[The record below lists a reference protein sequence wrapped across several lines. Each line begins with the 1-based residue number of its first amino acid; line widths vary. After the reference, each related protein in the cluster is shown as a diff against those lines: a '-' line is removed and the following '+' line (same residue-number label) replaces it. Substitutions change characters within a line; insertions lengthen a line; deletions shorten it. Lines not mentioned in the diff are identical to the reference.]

1 MAENAWQHWLT
12 TTIGHFI
19 SSAYAW
25 SRSESIRLVKVWK
38 QKQDWL
44 KIQENSLTGPMHRCQ
59 SCPKH
64 LMRKSVNWTSI
75 RRNMPQI
82 DLRGPSLLSYII
94 WISASLLRTEAA
106 HGILPC
112 SWPVPC
118 PFDCMVILNFWASKF
133 CFLLMPLTSQSKRLD
148 ATCWKQLVFTLLVGL
163 LLRRDREGSKIHI
176 KHSWLGS
183 ACCSSK
189 CMRELRQI
197 KTWDHT
203 SSSRCL
209 LDEKLEWRR
218 MAGKKRKT
226 LDH

>member
-1 MAENAWQHWLT
+1 MRGSIGWQQLSD
-12 TTIGHFI
+12 I
-19 SSAYAW
+19 SSLQHTPGQGLKAYAW
-25 SRSESIRLVKVWK
+25 SRSESRSRTGWKFRRTPWQDRCTDVKVAPS
-38 QKQDWL
+38 
-44 KIQENSLTGPMHRCQ
+44 IYI
-59 SCPKH
+59 
-64 LMRKSVNWTSI
+64 MRKSVNVDEHKAKHAPNRFARTFPLV
-75 RRNMPQI
+75 R
-82 DLRGPSLLSYII
+82 I
-94 WISASLLRTEAA
+94 WISASLLRTEVA

-148 ATCWKQLVFTLLVGL
+148 ATCWKQLVFTLLVSL

-176 KHSWLGS
+176 NHSWLGS
-183 ACCSSK
+183 TCCSSK

-209 LDEKLEWRR
+209 LDEELEWQR
-218 MAGKKRKT
+218 MDGKKRKT